1 MSEKETS
8 KKIKSN
14 VVKGYQIANNFFQDK
29 LKKIKIGSCFFI
41 KSKNY
46 TFTYDDQEKLLTGIY
61 DEKMSSLFVK
71 DSENNKKIVSL
82 LKENTVLKD
91 MKKEANLKVVSIEN
105 QKVDYEIECKDKKE
119 KVKCYKV
126 LTSIIK

>member
-1 MSEKETS
+1 MSEKEIS

-41 KSKNY
+41 NSRNY
-46 TFTYDDQEKLLTGIY
+46 TFTYDNQEKLLTGIY
-61 DEKMSSLFVK
+61 DEKISSLFIK

-82 LKENTVLKD
+82 LKENTILKD
-91 MKKEANLKVVSIEN
+91 MKKETNLKVVSVEN
-105 QKVDYEIECKDKKE
+105 QKVDYEIECKGKKE
-119 KVKCYKV
+119 KVRCYKIV
-126 LTSIIK
+126 TSIIK